1 MALPL
6 TTYHPLKS
14 VDVNFIKQ
22 HFSNVVLGFIYNLFP
37 KLFRRNSL
45 SKVSIEPFQ
54 RFMGFG
60 AKPHKY
66 LTFHLLQSADMLS
79 SSPIDAIITTSD
91 VPP

>member
-45 SKVSIEPFQ
+45 SKVLLDFFQ
-54 RFMGFG
+54 KIAGFG
-60 AKPHKY
+60 TESRKC
-66 LTFHLLQSADMLS
+66 FHFLQSADMLS
-79 SSPIDAIITTSD
+79 NSPIDAIITTSD